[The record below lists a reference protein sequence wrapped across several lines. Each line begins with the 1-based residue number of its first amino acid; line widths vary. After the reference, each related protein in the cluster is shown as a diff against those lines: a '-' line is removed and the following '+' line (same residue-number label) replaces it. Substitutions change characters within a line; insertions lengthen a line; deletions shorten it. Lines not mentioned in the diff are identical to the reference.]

1 MTLYI
6 QRIQSR
12 VQPSE
17 IDKVHSFNMENET
30 KDTRCDPMFEFH
42 APMRAGRDDVAA
54 GLHNTSVNDTDIT
67 VGKLEDI
74 PNTVN
79 TPSDGNEV
87 ESKTAASNDNAT
99 SDKVEDE
106 MKPESMQHNVQS
118 GESKVDGNITAR
130 NNNAPSDKVE
140 VKTKPNYKKN
150 ENENV
155 VTETEKSCDLSNHKE
170 ANKAEHARLVESE
183 VAHTGKELDNLKLS
197 QGLNDQADIDLP
209 VQQRTH
215 LEQDLY
221 KKGGGQ
227 YEVQG
232 TPDLSEG
239 PSVTMVKH
247 ATKVDTSNAKV
258 INETVPDIED
268 DVTDDATDKEA
279 FDSSKIDKCDT
290 VNSISALEDKSFT
303 DSNDVDQIPYMDEV
317 DGAGDQHV
325 GITEPA
331 QESNNTTKG
340 ETKTASP
347 EQEEALEK
355 ADEQLDEKA
364 DEKADEKTDERL
376 DEKADEKED
385 EQFDEKADEHLHE
398 KADEK
403 ADKDED
409 KKVISSFEFLSEY
422 A

>member
-1 MTLYI
+1 ML
-6 QRIQSR
+6 
-12 VQPSE
+12 
-17 IDKVHSFNMENET
+17 
-30 KDTRCDPMFEFH
+30 EFY
-42 APMRAGRDDVAA
+42 APIRADRDDVAA
-54 GLHNTSVNDTDIT
+54 GLHNKSVNDTDIT
-67 VGKLEDI
+67 VGKLDDI

-79 TPSDGNEV
+79 TPSDEDEV

-130 NNNAPSDKVE
+130 NNNATSDKVEEEMKPESMQHNVQSGESKVDGNITARNNNAPSDKVE
-140 VKTKPNYKKN
+140 VKTKPNYKKNEN

-170 ANKAEHARLVESE
+170 ANKAEHDRLVESE

-239 PSVTMVKH
+239 PRVTMVKH

-268 DVTDDATDKEA
+268 DVTVDATDKEA
-279 FDSSKIDKCDT
+279 FDSSKIDNCDT

-317 DGAGDQHV
+317 DGAGDQPV

-364 DEKADEKTDERL
+364 GEKADEKTDERL

-385 EQFDEKADEHLHE
+385 EQLDE

-409 KKVISSFEFLSEY
+409 KKVISSFEFLSEC